1 MKKEYYSTFLNG
13 LEEPVEGILHKTGGI
28 SVTRML
34 KGAAVYRSVREPHLS
49 CMQRTY
55 QILCEMRPEKDLN
68 AALRRLSATD
78 SWLDRFDFESI
89 AGMRFRIV
97 TAVDGQPSAGDMRY
111 VAMLEKSICEQ
122 TGMLVARERPQVEL
136 WVNLRQEALYFLWR
150 MNKKEGQKNEDPLR
164 RDLCE
169 TMAALAR
176 PQGGQTV
183 ILGLTGPNL
192 PDALRAQGAASVGAV
207 LAGHLKSGAA
217 KGYGTVRILSGTP
230 GCTGLEAG
238 TMDAV
243 FVALAPKGNFS
254 IQEEDLRGTLRE
266 AMRIGKRNGRLVVFY
281 PRSLGQPFRRLYEQE
296 RLFSYQVTVSGEEC
310 RLEGFRIPEEP
321 LS

>member
-1 MKKEYYSTFLNG
+1 MKKEYYSTFLQG
-13 LEEPVEGILHKTGGI
+13 LEEPVSGILHKTGGI
-28 SVTRML
+28 SVMRVL
-34 KGAAVYRSVREPHLS
+34 KGAVIYRSVHEPHLS

-55 QILCEMRPEKDLN
+55 QVLCEMRPEKNLN

-78 SWLDRFDFESI
+78 SWLDRFDFESV

-150 MNKKEGQKNEDPLR
+150 MNKKDGQKNEDPLR

-169 TMAALAR
+169 TMAALAK

-192 PDALRAQGAASVGAV
+192 PEALRSQGAASVQAV
-207 LAGHLKSGAA
+207 MAGHLKNGAA
-217 KGYGTVRILSGTP
+217 QARSMVRILSGTP
-230 GCTGLEAG
+230 GYTELNTG

-243 FVALAPKGNFS
+243 FVALAPKGSFS
-254 IQEEDLRGTLRE
+254 IQEEALRGTLRE
-266 AMRIGKRNGRLVVFY
+266 AMRIVKRDGRLVVFY
-281 PRSLGQPFRRLYEQE
+281 PRSLGQPFRRLNEQE

-310 RLEGFRIPEEP
+310 RLEGFCIPEEP

>member
-1 MKKEYYSTFLNG
+1 MKKEYYSTFLQG
-13 LEEPVEGILHKTGGI
+13 LEEPVAGILHKTGGV

-34 KGAAVYRSVREPHLS
+34 KGAVIYRSVHEPHLS

-55 QILCEMRPEKDLN
+55 QVLCEMRPEKNLN
-68 AALRRLSATD
+68 AALQRLSATD
-78 SWLDRFDFESI
+78 AWLDRFDFESI

-97 TAVDGQPSAGDMRY
+97 TAVDGQPSAGDMRF
-111 VAMLEKSICEQ
+111 VSMLEKSICEQ

-150 MNKKEGQKNEDPLR
+150 LNKKEGQKNEDPLR

-176 PQGGQTV
+176 PQGGETV

-192 PDALRAQGAASVGAV
+192 PEALRAQGAASVQAV
-207 LAGHLKSGAA
+207 MAGHLKNGQAQR
-217 KGYGTVRILSGTP
+217 GMTRILPGTP
-230 GCTGLEAG
+230 GCSGLEAES
-238 TMDAV
+238 MDAV
-243 FVALAPKGNFS
+243 FVALAPKGSFS

-266 AMRIGKRNGRLVVFY
+266 ATRIVKRDGRLVVFY

-310 RLEGFRIPEEP
+310 RLEGFRIPEVP